1 MSIENV
7 VGEIKEEIEK
17 LNQALRV
24 LQGIGGKRTKVERAK
39 APRRKMSAAGRRRIA
54 KAQRARWARV
64 RAGKK

>member
-1 MSIENV
+1 MSLESITR
-7 VGEIKEEIEK
+7 EIRAEIEE

-24 LQGIGGKRTKVERAK
+24 LEGIGGKRKVKRATG
-39 APRRKMSAAGRRRIA
+39 ARRKMSAAGRRSIA